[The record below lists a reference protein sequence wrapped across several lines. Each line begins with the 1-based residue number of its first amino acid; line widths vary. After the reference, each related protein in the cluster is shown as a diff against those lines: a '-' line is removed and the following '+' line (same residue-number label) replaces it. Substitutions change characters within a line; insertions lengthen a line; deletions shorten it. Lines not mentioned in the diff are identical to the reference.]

1 MREFLTVEYRLPRWG
16 ELSRPHSS
24 GECRRRHAHGAQL
37 IDGVHGVVVGKIE
50 PFTGRRDVQ
59 NVEAGSAERA
69 GGRLVHGQRDLAEQV
84 SVRRDP
90 CQAVAAHTATHRPPC
105 CVDGKW
111 RESDHLER
119 AIETAG
125 GVEAFE
131 GEAQHLRQETQGW
144 RLAEM
149 RKRRGLTQTQVA
161 DRMGISVARVSQIE
175 NGDVSTREVLDRYVA
190 ALDGT
195 LKLVADFGD
204 EQLKVS

>member
-16 ELSRPHSS
+16 EPSRPHSS
-24 GECRRRHAHGAQL
+24 GERRRRHAHGAQL

-59 NVEAGSAERA
+59 N
-69 GGRLVHGQRDLAEQV
+69 
-84 SVRRDP
+84 
-90 CQAVAAHTATHRPPC
+90 
-105 CVDGKW
+105 
-111 RESDHLER
+111 
-119 AIETAG
+119 
-125 GVEAFE
+125 
-131 GEAQHLRQETQGW
+131 LRQETQGW

-195 LKLVADFGD
+195 LKLVADFG
-204 EQLKVS
+204 QRVN